1 MSTQRNKKIMFE
13 KQNLDIVASPY
24 IKKALINENDYSV
37 SDSLI
42 KIATSRNVILPSLVK
57 SSSTQKHETSDTNKT
72 LNFSALQ
79 PKGKRIFYEKRFTE
93 NMMVDPAIHHPTS
106 LNVGNYYQSQA
117 IRDSLSLGTKSHS
130 AANL

>member
-13 KQNLDIVASPY
+13 KPNLDIVASPY
-24 IKKALINENDYSV
+24 IKKALITDNDYAV

-72 LNFSALQ
+72 LNFSALR

-106 LNVGNYYQSQA
+106 LNVGNYY
-117 IRDSLSLGTKSHS
+117 
-130 AANL
+130 